1 MKLFNAL
8 ADRLLG
14 RLVDETT
21 ARADIGVTFY
31 RCVPPHLSICG
42 PFTRVRQSC
51 GGTPTNPT
59 GCSSVGCCT

>member
-21 ARADIGVTFY
+21 ARADIGVNFY

-51 GGTPTNPT
+51 GGTPSNPA

>member
-1 MKLFNAL
+1 MKLFRNL
-8 ADRLLG
+8 SDRIIDRLVG
-14 RLVDETT
+14 HTS
-21 ARADIGVTFY
+21 ASADIGLNFY